1 MSVPRVVGNFF
12 CCGYACNS
20 WAAYASLINAFLLI
34 IELFLG
40 YYVTRCILICLEA
53 LNILKTTK
61 YLMGFPQLSHVYTK
75 DKLTLEKSVLF
86 KYFPSGEALDCT
98 VMNIIKLKQ
107 FYCLGLWLWDVH
119 ISWNMQVSLDMVK
132 GHPARYV
139 NIFCTRHWNLLQ
151 TEINKFN
158 RNFDPNGLLVAAYR
172 FFFKSLTAS
181 HSVLQR
187 KKWRLL
193 LNESFFKIDLTAKL
207 PMIGQ
212 FRS

>member
-20 WAAYASLINAFLLI
+20 WAAYASLINAFFLI
-34 IELFLG
+34 TELFLG

-107 FYCLGLWLWDVH
+107 FYCLGL
-119 ISWNMQVSLDMVK
+119 
-132 GHPARYV
+132 
-139 NIFCTRHWNLLQ
+139 
-151 TEINKFN
+151 
-158 RNFDPNGLLVAAYR
+158 
-172 FFFKSLTAS
+172 
-181 HSVLQR
+181 
-187 KKWRLL
+187 
-193 LNESFFKIDLTAKL
+193 
-207 PMIGQ
+207 
-212 FRS
+212 